1 MTEEKR
7 GGQQEMGVIVMF
19 VIRFLVEFNK
29 CVGKREREKEREV
42 RRGGG
47 FVELLQ

>member
-29 CVGKREREKEREV
+29 CVR
-42 RRGGG
+42 
-47 FVELLQ
+47 